1 MLALEI
7 EKKYSYAIQ
16 ERVMKAVSMGG
27 YVKLSL
33 QIMNSMIIPAE
44 GSNIAAPYIPSA
56 IAYTSVFNRLRK
68 WKKVDTMRETLEN
81 LSRACQVKGEIL
93 DVVVFNTYLAALCDT
108 MKSKKVEDVRIELI
122 DEALQLLD
130 HQSTRDKYSF
140 PDPNVMSFNTVLN
153 AAAEI
158 KNQTMIED
166 IIDTMK
172 QRDIVPD
179 IVTYNALLKEAST
192 PSEKMDL
199 INEIRSF
206 PGIGFDKYTVELT
219 LLSFVSEGLISE
231 MLDMLKEFCVL
242 KEEEYIISNAFS
254 TFLLT
259 LVKVSAHIQD
269 TALPSNSP
277 LAFVCWSSVSCFSFK
292 VYNLQRREEK

>member
-44 GSNIAAPYIPSA
+44 GSNAAAPYIPST

-68 WKKVDTMRETLEN
+68 WKKIDTMRETLEN
-81 LSRACQVKGEIL
+81 LSRACQVKGEML

-122 DEALQLLD
+122 DEALELLY
-130 HQSTRDKYSF
+130 HQSSRDKYNF

-153 AAAEI
+153 AAAAM
-158 KNQTMIED
+158 KNQTMIEE

-172 QRDIVPD
+172 ERDIVPD

-199 INEIRSF
+199 IQEIRSF
-206 PGIGFDKYTVELT
+206 PGIAFDKYTVELT
-219 LLSFVSEGLISE
+219 LLSFVAEGLISE

-242 KEEEYIISNAFS
+242 KEEEYILSNAFS

-259 LVKVSAHIQD
+259 LVKVSVHIQD
-269 TALPSNSP
+269 AALPSNFP
-277 LAFVCWSSVSCFSFK
+277 SCFCLLEFLK
-292 VYNLQRREEK
+292 LLLI